1 MSDAITLRALRIAW
15 SCPQR
20 TSNCRVAA
28 QLRSRAGSSNCVFV
42 GLMTRSVVG
51 TTMKMTAAPTSH
63 PIPAPRNKGQARL
76 HDRGALVAR
85 SPLAEGAVG
94 GAGHAGRVF
103 DEGDVDG
110 GAGEDDTGTT
120 PVSRYRHRVQLIRK
134 TLDWLDRYVG

>member
-63 PIPAPRNKGQARL
+63 PIPAPRKKAINPATLATRARL
-76 HDRGALVAR
+76 ACMTVAR
-85 SPLAEGAVG
+85 L
-94 GAGHAGRVF
+94 
-103 DEGDVDG
+103 
-110 GAGEDDTGTT
+110 
-120 PVSRYRHRVQLIRK
+120 
-134 TLDWLDRYVG
+134 